1 MSDLNRENGRD
12 LTTNESTKS
21 QLGAWIPR
29 RRPQIAMRR
38 GLESSLVS
46 GRERNKEW
54 NCFGEREREA
64 WVGFEDRGYRSDR
77 SFLTDRKTVQ
87 NGLPLP

>member
-21 QLGAWIPR
+21 QLGARIPR

-38 GLESSLVS
+38 GLESSPVS

-54 NCFGEREREA
+54 NCFGERERERERHGL
-64 WVGFEDRGYRSDR
+64 VLKTGDTS
-77 SFLTDRKTVQ
+77 LT
-87 NGLPLP
+87 GLF

>member
-21 QLGAWIPR
+21 QLGARIPR

-54 NCFGEREREA
+54 NCFGERERERHGL
-64 WVGFEDRGYRSDR
+64 VLKTGDTG
-77 SFLTDRKTVQ
+77 LT
-87 NGLPLP
+87 GLF